1 MTLSNLATGIGLRQ
15 PHYRDVFDRR
25 PSIGFVEVH
34 SENFFLDG
42 GASMHALERARAL
55 YTVSLHGVGL
65 SLGSADRL
73 VERHLGKLE
82 GLVDRIQPEL
92 VSEHLS
98 WGRLGAEHFND
109 LLPMPLTHDALA
121 LIADRVDHVQNRLG
135 RSILIENISA
145 YVAYRDC
152 DMTEPAFLAAL
163 AHRTGCAILLDINN
177 LYVNAVNFGFDPV
190 AWIEELP
197 PSVVSQM
204 HLAGHTVTDD
214 GLVDTHG
221 ARVSEEVWMLYAEA
235 CKRLGPKPT
244 LIEWDTDLPSLD
256 VLLDEA
262 ATARAIAEDATEASI
277 V

>member
-1 MTLSNLATGIGLRQ
+1 VTLSNLATGVGLRQ
-15 PHYRDVFDRR
+15 PHYREVFDRR
-25 PSIGFVEVH
+25 PGIGFVEVH

-42 GASMHALERARAL
+42 GASMRALERAREL
-55 YTVSLHGVGL
+55 YPVSLHGVGL

-73 VERHLGKLE
+73 VGRHLDKLE
-82 GLVDRIQPEL
+82 RLVDRIQPEF

-109 LLPMPLTHDALA
+109 LLPMPLTHAALA
-121 LIADRVDHVQNRLG
+121 LVADRVDHVQNRLG
-135 RSILIENISA
+135 RRILIENISA
-145 YVAYRDC
+145 YVAYRDG

-163 AHRTGCAILLDINN
+163 ARRTGCTVLLDINN
-177 LYVNAVNFGFDPV
+177 LYINAVNFGFDPV

-197 PSVVSQM
+197 PSVVGEM
-204 HLAGHTVTDD
+204 HLAGHAVIDD

-221 ARVSEEVWMLYAEA
+221 SRVSAEVWTLYAEA

-256 VLLDEA
+256 VLLEEA
-262 ATARAIAEDATEASI
+262 AAARAIAEDATEASS

>member
-1 MTLSNLATGIGLRQ
+1 MTLSNLATGVGLRQ
-15 PHYRDVFDRR
+15 PHYREVFDRR
-25 PSIGFVEVH
+25 PGIGFVEVH

-42 GASMHALERARAL
+42 GASMRALERAREL
-55 YTVSLHGVGL
+55 YPVSLHGVGL

-73 VERHLGKLE
+73 VGRHLDKLKR
-82 GLVDRIQPEL
+82 LVDCIQPEF

-98 WGRLGAEHFND
+98 WGRLGTEHFND
-109 LLPMPLTHDALA
+109 LLPMPLTHAALA
-121 LIADRVDHVQNRLG
+121 LVADRVDHVQNRLG
-135 RSILIENISA
+135 RRILIENISA
-145 YVAYRDC
+145 YVAYRDG

-163 AHRTGCAILLDINN
+163 ARRTGCTVLLDINN

-197 PSVVSQM
+197 PSVVGEM
-204 HLAGHTVTDD
+204 HLAGHAVIDD

-221 ARVSEEVWMLYAEA
+221 SRVSAEVWTLYAEA

-256 VLLDEA
+256 VLLEEA
-262 ATARAIAEDATEASI
+262 AAARAIAEDATEASS